1 MSVTPAGELRG
12 RPGWALSARRAF
24 LPLALILLAALGFL
38 IVRTITRPTA
48 PSIPAAPAAPA
59 NGARTASTDSTV
71 APSSLCTLDDSA
83 TRSPRQFA
91 ALTGLEVLWVAESGD
106 GGILDLRYR
115 VVDEEKASTHENH
128 GSVPA
133 IIDLESGRAL
143 TRQWMGHAHPVDS
156 FQPDRN
162 YWMLFLNPGELVDRG
177 DRVAVGI
184 GRAQLTGV
192 RVR

>member
-1 MSVTPAGELRG
+1 MSVAPAGELRG
-12 RPGWALSARRAF
+12 RPGWAFPARRAF
-24 LPLALILLAALGFL
+24 LLLALILLAALGFL
-38 IVRTITRPTA
+38 TVRTMTRPTTPA
-48 PSIPAAPAAPA
+48 IPAAPAASA
-59 NGARTASTDSTV
+59 NGAKTEPVDSTA
-71 APSSLCTLDDSA
+71 APSSFCTLDDSA
-83 TRSPRQFA
+83 TGSPTRFA

-115 VVDEEKASTHENH
+115 VLDEKKASIHENH

-162 YWMLFLNPGELVDRG
+162 YWMLFLNPRELVERG